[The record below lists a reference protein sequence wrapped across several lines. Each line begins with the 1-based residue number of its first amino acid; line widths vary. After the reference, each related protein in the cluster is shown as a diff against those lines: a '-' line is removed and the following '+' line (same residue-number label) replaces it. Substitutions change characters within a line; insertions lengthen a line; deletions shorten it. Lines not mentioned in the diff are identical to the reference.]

1 MLNNSSEKLY
11 VLGLPW
17 QVIKNSPSN
26 AGDAGSTPG
35 QGAKIPHA
43 LWQKI
48 KTQDKQ
54 QYKKFNTL

>member
-1 MLNNSSEKLY
+1 MCWGFPDS
-11 VLGLPW
+11 

-54 QYKKFNTL
+54 

>member
-1 MLNNSSEKLY
+1 
-11 VLGLPW
+11 
-17 QVIKNSPSN
+17 VIKNSLSN
-26 AGDAGSTPG
+26 ARDAGSTPG

-48 KTQDKQ
+48 KKQDKQ